1 MLTAPRSLILAVVT
15 AVGAVA
21 VLVAAHSLLFAS
33 DFCSFYD
40 AYIIGNGA
48 VSVPAFVF
56 YRRFYGIGPVIAAVA
71 LGVGVWF
78 GVRVQV
84 SAAQLAWYALVSG
97 VFAFAW
103 FVFTLVVERILFFQ
117 YAMPA

>member
-1 MLTAPRSLILAVVT
+1 MLTVPRSLVVPVIM

-40 AYIIGNGA
+40 AYILGNGA
-48 VSVPAFVF
+48 ASVPAFVF

-84 SAAQLAWYALVSG
+84 PAAQLAWYASVSG
-97 VFAFAW
+97 VLVFAW
-103 FVFTLVVERILFFQ
+103 FVFTLVVERILFFE